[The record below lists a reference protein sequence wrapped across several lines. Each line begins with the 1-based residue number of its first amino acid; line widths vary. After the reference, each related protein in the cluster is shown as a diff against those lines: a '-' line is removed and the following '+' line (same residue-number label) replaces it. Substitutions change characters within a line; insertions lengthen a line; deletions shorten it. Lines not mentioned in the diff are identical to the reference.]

1 MNETIQNPV
10 GAAPTPAPQ
19 ITELSGMF
27 DLVKRSWDLIQK
39 NVQTAVVVIAIP
51 LVLNTVMFGIALFGG
66 KNFSVATIA
75 VFVVTIVAIVV
86 MTVVTTMALTYAI
99 DATTKGTPISTGEAF
114 SLSFKNFVPYF
125 IVMLLVGITTMGG
138 SALLFIPGIILSI
151 WFLFSMNAVMF
162 DNARGFGALQVSRNY
177 VSGYG
182 WDVFL
187 KVVGLGIIF
196 VIASIIL
203 SIITGAIFGSQ
214 SAASQLVLS
223 TFQSIAT
230 AVFIGFNYCLYTE
243 LKTLKAG
250 ADVHAKND
258 SVVIYGAA
266 VVGAIVIIS
275 FITLIASL
283 PKIIG
288 SINKNFSGAQQQI
301 EMRQNADSELEIEGR
316 FIVTPELQ

>member
-10 GAAPTPAPQ
+10 GAAPAPAPQ

-27 DLVKRSWDLIQK
+27 DLVKKSWDLIQK
-39 NVQTAVVVIAIP
+39 NAQTAIVVVAIP
-51 LVLNTVMFGIALFGG
+51 LVLNTIMFSVTLFGG
-66 KNFSVATIA
+66 KSFSVATIA
-75 VFVVTIVAIVV
+75 VFVVTLIAIMA
-86 MTVVTTMALTYAI
+86 MTVVTTMALTYAL

-114 SLSFKNFVPYF
+114 NLSFKNFVPYF

-138 SALLFIPGIILSI
+138 SVLFFIPGIILSV

-162 DNARGFGALQVSRNY
+162 DGARGFGALQVSRNY

-182 WDVFL
+182 WDVFV
-187 KVVGLGIIF
+187 KVLGLGIIF

-203 SIITGAIFGSQ
+203 GFITGALFGSQ
-214 SAASQLVLS
+214 SAAAQLVLS

-230 AVFIGFNYCLYTE
+230 VVFIGFNYCLYTE
-243 LKTLKAG
+243 LKALKAG

-266 VVGAIVIIS
+266 VVGAIVIIG

-283 PKIIG
+283 PKIMG
-288 SINKNFSGAQQQI
+288 SFGKNYIEAQKQM
-301 EMRQNADSELEIEGR
+301 EMRQPADIDPEQEGR

>member
-27 DLVKRSWDLIQK
+27 DLVKKSWDLIQK

-51 LVLNTVMFGIALFGG
+51 LVLNTVMFGVTLFGG
-66 KNFSVATIA
+66 KSFSAATIA
-75 VFVVTIVAIVV
+75 VFVVGIVALVV
-86 MTVVTTMALTYAI
+86 MTVTTTMALTYAI

-138 SALLFIPGIILSI
+138 SALLFVPGIILNV
-151 WFLFSMNAVMF
+151 WFLFSMNTVMF

-182 WDVFL
+182 WNIFS
-187 KVVGLGIIF
+187 KVVGLGVIF
-196 VIASIIL
+196 VIASIII
-203 SIITGAIFGSQ
+203 SNITGAVFGIQ
-214 SAASQLVLS
+214 SVPSQLVLS
-223 TFQSIAT
+223 TFQSIAMV
-230 AVFIGFNYCLYTE
+230 VFLGFNYCLYAE
-243 LKTLKAG
+243 LMALKAG
-250 ADVHAKND
+250 TDVHAKND

-266 VVGAIVIIS
+266 VVGVIVAIG

-288 SINKNFSGAQQQI
+288 GFNKDYSWQQKM
-301 EMRQNADSELEIEGR
+301 EMRQIDDIDPEQEGR

>member
-27 DLVKRSWDLIQK
+27 DLVKKAWDLIQK

-51 LVLNTVMFGIALFGG
+51 LVLNTVMFGVTLFGG
-66 KNFSVATIA
+66 KSFSVATIV
-75 VFVVTIVAIVV
+75 VFVVGIVALVV
-86 MTVVTTMALTYAI
+86 MTVTTTMALTYAI

-138 SALLFIPGIILSI
+138 SALFFFPGIILSV

-187 KVVGLGIIF
+187 KVLGLGIIF

-203 SIITGAIFGSQ
+203 GIITGIIFGSQ
-214 SAASQLVLS
+214 SAAAQLVLS

-230 AVFIGFNYCLYTE
+230 VVFISFNYCLYTE
-243 LKTLKAG
+243 LKALKAG

-266 VVGAIVIIS
+266 VVGSIVIIGS
-275 FITLIASL
+275 IMFVASL

-288 SINKNFSGAQQQI
+288 GFNKDYSWQQKM
-301 EMRQNADSELEIEGR
+301 EMRQNADSELEVEGR